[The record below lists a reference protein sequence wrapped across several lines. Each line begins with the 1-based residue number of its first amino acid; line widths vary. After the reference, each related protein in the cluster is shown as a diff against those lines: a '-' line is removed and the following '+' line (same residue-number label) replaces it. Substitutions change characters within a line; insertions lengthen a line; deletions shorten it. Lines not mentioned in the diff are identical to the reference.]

1 MELSVEVWVQR
12 NPISSAARAQPAD
25 RKAELP
31 ELASGHRE
39 AQKCDIFLSG
49 LAPGHKS
56 ESAVLTGVPVIPSGC
71 GYTAWCMG
79 NTETAG
85 LEWSKCTI
93 WTRKLI
99 PDW

>member
-1 MELSVEVWVQR
+1 MKFGFSVIQFLPPR
-12 NPISSAARAQPAD
+12 ARAAGGQESGAT
-25 RKAELP
+25 ELT
-31 ELASGHRE
+31 SGHRE